1 MLCFITHP
9 PPTWHYELFVCLRLN
24 LADGVK
30 AMGTLGQSVP
40 KPAGDENPE
49 NEKKQ
54 KVKPMSKQ
62 LTSRIQGC
70 AQRLTDIMSWQAK
83 LDSSPLRL
91 DTVWLY
97 CLNVHVFFPY
107 ICAIAVWGKG
117 QPIYIY
123 I

>member
-1 MLCFITHP
+1 
-9 PPTWHYELFVCLRLN
+9 
-24 LADGVK
+24 
-30 AMGTLGQSVP
+30 
-40 KPAGDENPE
+40 
-49 NEKKQ
+49 
-54 KVKPMSKQ
+54 MSKQ

-97 CLNVHVFFPY
+97 CLIVHVFFPY

-117 QPIYIY
+117 QPTYIY
-123 I
+123 NRPFQSTKDTCSEGWVQKRIEPP